1 LKQFPNSG
9 LKPARHS
16 SEIPTLLLKELSMR
30 LFLTLLL
37 CILPFTVF
45 AEAPSHLKAEL
56 LCETSALTPGKP
68 VTFGVHLTMDSGWHT
83 YWQNPGDAGLATS
96 VVLKLPMGFHAG
108 KMLWPIPQR
117 ITLPGVTDFGYENE
131 AMLLIPVTVSKNLK
145 PGESFKFTAKVQW
158 LVCKET
164 CVPGEAKLTIEVPVV
179 SAPIST
185 SPYSL
190 FAKARENLPRRFPA
204 EVAPVIGTL
213 DDHQFQLA
221 FKGLPVQQAYFFPL
235 VPNQIDN
242 ASTQAL
248 QTTPTGFTLTIKRSD
263 QLLANVQKLDGLL
276 VVEGSGKRNGYEIS
290 VPLSQTK

>member
-1 LKQFPNSG
+1 
-9 LKPARHS
+9 
-16 SEIPTLLLKELSMR
+16 MR
-30 LFLTLLL
+30 ALILVLLTL
-37 CILPFTVF
+37 CFPAAVF
-45 AEAPSHLKAEL
+45 SQPAQHLKAEL
-56 LCETSALTPGKP
+56 LSEIPSLVPGQP
-68 VTFGVHLTMDSGWHT
+68 ITLGIHMTMDSGWHT

-131 AMLLIPVTVSKNLK
+131 AMLLIPVTVPKNLK
-145 PGESFKFTAKVQW
+145 LGESFKFTAKIQW

-164 CVPGEAKLTIEVPVV
+164 CIPGEAKLTIEIPVGSVPV
-179 SAPIST
+179 ST

-190 FAKARENLPRRFPA
+190 FAKARDNLPHRYPA
-204 EVAPVIGTL
+204 GVVPVIGTL

-221 FKGLPVQQAYFFPL
+221 VRGLPVQQAYFFPL

-242 ASTQAL
+242 TSTQAL